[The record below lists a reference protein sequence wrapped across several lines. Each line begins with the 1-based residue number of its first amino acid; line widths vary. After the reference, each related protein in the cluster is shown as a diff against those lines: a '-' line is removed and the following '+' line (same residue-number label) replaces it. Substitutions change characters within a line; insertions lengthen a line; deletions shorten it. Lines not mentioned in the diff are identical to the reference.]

1 MLRQR
6 LLKNSPPRMISRP
19 PLPCAVILRRCC
31 SPVARPRFLAAPTSM
46 PGDLCDRCHVNLARC
61 QRRARRRAC
70 PATAQSR
77 RLLARAS
84 AADRDPRRLRAWG
97 LRSLHRA
104 RERRDRSFLP
114 DARGADPRRVR
125 RNHRG
130 IIRQRRDRR
139 SAGRFSRAQCVAMR
153 VLHAGNADGRAG
165 SIETACRA
173 GPGADTRASFRQ
185 LLPLHR
191 LSGDCRCG
199 RDHGAG
205 AHGEHAMI
213 VASANPEG
221 LSVLDRPNSYIGKV
235 VPRPNLE
242 RLMQGRGLYVSDM
255 VLPRMAHVVFLRSPH
270 AHARITGIDA
280 AAARRVPG
288 VVAIVTGEA
297 LAAVITPWVGV
308 LSHLKGLK
316 SAPQHAIAIDH
327 VRWQGEAVAAVV
339 ATSRA
344 VAEDAAEIVSVEY
357 QELDAVTDMRTA
369 LDPETPVIHS
379 SLGDNLAFE
388 RNLDAGAVDAAF
400 AESDAVVEADFIFG
414 RHTGVTL
421 EPRSVVADWNAAE
434 ARLTIYQGTQAPHM
448 VQNIAAL
455 HLGLTDSQ
463 VRVVCKDVGGSFGI
477 KVHIYADEMATYAL
491 SKLLLRPVKFVA
503 DRVESF
509 NTDIHARDHR
519 CKGRIGVKRDGTIT
533 AFEIDALTGI
543 GPYSMYPRTSA
554 IEANQVVNLVGGP
567 YVTKNYRARARVV
580 FQNKNVMCQYRA
592 VGHPIAVAVTEGLV
606 ELAAAKIGMDPL
618 ELRRR
623 NLIADDAHPSSGP
636 SGIKFEALSNHAAM
650 DKLVKM
656 MDYNALRA
664 EQAALRSK
672 NIHRGIGIASFI
684 EVTNPSAA
692 FYGVGG
698 ARISSQDGVAVRLD
712 ATGSVICQTSIT
724 EQGQGS
730 ESLTAQIVGS
740 VLGVSMERVRVILGD
755 TDHTPYGGGTRA
767 SRGAG
772 IGGEAALQAAK
783 ILRKNVLDVAAAI
796 LQSSPAELDI
806 VNDAIVSAVDG
817 SSRIDLKELSRIVYF
832 RPDTLPPGIQP
843 ELMATRHF
851 VPREYPFAFTNGVQ
865 ASWLEVDTDT
875 GFVKLLRHWV
885 VEDCGT
891 IINPQL
897 VDEQIRGGVVQGLGA
912 ALFEKC
918 IYDERGQLTNA
929 NMADYLVPMSGEMP
943 DIDVGHVVSPT
954 LETELGAK
962 GAGEAG
968 TAGAAAAVAN
978 AVNDALKPFGAI
990 IS

>member
-1 MLRQR
+1 M
-6 LLKNSPPRMISRP
+6 
-19 PLPCAVILRRCC
+19 
-31 SPVARPRFLAAPTSM
+31 TSV
-46 PGDLCDRCHVNLARC
+46 P
-61 QRRARRRAC
+61 
-70 PATAQSR
+70 
-77 RLLARAS
+77 
-84 AADRDPRRLRAWG
+84 
-97 LRSLHRA
+97 
-104 RERRDRSFLP
+104 E
-114 DARGADPRRVR
+114 
-125 RNHRG
+125 
-130 IIRQRRDRR
+130 
-139 SAGRFSRAQCVAMR
+139 
-153 VLHAGNADGRAG
+153 
-165 SIETACRA
+165 
-173 GPGADTRASFRQ
+173 
-185 LLPLHR
+185 
-191 LSGDCRCG
+191 
-199 RDHGAG
+199 
-205 AHGEHAMI
+205 
-213 VASANPEG
+213 NPEG

-255 VLPRMAHVVFLRSPH
+255 ELPRMAHVVFLRSPH
-270 AHARITGIDA
+270 AHAKVIGIA
-280 AAARRVPG
+280 AAAAKCLPG
-288 VVAIVTGEA
+288 VIAVVTGEE

-316 SAPQHAIAIDH
+316 SAPQHAIAVDR
-327 VRWQGEAVAAVV
+327 VCWQGEAVAAIV
-339 ATSRA
+339 ATRRA
-344 VAEDAAEIVSVEY
+344 VAEDATELVSVEY

-369 LDPETPVIHS
+369 LDPETPVIHA

-388 RNLDAGAVDAAF
+388 RNHDAGAVDAAF
-400 AESDAVVEADFIFG
+400 AGSDEVVEAEFIFG

-455 HLGLTDSQ
+455 HLGLQESQ

-477 KVHIYADEMATYAL
+477 KVHIYADEMAVYAL
-491 SKLLLRPVKFVA
+491 SKLLRRPIKFVA

-533 AFEIDALTGI
+533 AFEIDDLTGI

-567 YVTKNYRARARVV
+567 YMTKNYRARARVV

-592 VGHPIAVAVTEGLV
+592 VGHPIACSVTEGLV
-606 ELAAAKIGMDPL
+606 DLAAAKIGMDPV
-618 ELRRR
+618 EIRRR
-623 NLIADDAHPSSGP
+623 NLIADDAYPCASP
-636 SGIKFEALSNHAAM
+636 SGLRFEQLSHHAAIN
-650 DKLVKM
+650 KLMNM
-656 MDYNALRA
+656 MDYDALRA
-664 EQAALRSK
+664 EQAALRRK

-698 ARISSQDGVAVRLD
+698 AKISSQDGVAVRLD
-712 ATGSVICQTSIT
+712 AQGSVICHTSIT

-740 VLGVSMERVRVILGD
+740 VLGVSMERVRVISGD
-755 TDHTPYGGGTRA
+755 TDNTPYGGGTWA

-772 IGGEAALQAAK
+772 IGGEAALQATK
-783 ILRKNVLDVAAAI
+783 ILRKNILEVAAAI

-806 VNDAIVSAVDG
+806 VDNAVVNATDG
-817 SSRIDLKELSRIVYF
+817 ASRIHLKELARIVYF

-954 LETELGAK
+954 LESELGAK

-978 AVNDALKPFGAI
+978 AVNDALKPFGVTITEIPLTPQVILTALGRI
-990 IS
+990 